1 MPGPEKKR
9 KKSPALDQ
17 YPVIKTMPVRRL
29 VLFGFLTL
37 GGILLSIVLAV
48 GFMVGVLAH
57 FIAAGTIIVITA
69 AVWLVI
75 DRLLAAREFDKNS
88 LPARPEY
95 TNFDIYDHPKH
106 LEEMGGR
113 ELKSLTFVV
122 FDTETTGLGPS
133 QGDEIISIAGVR
145 IVQGEIREGEPFT
158 RLVNPGRN
166 IPKAS
171 IRFHGITEDMVKD
184 EAPIGEVLPLFRD
197 YVGDAVLVAHNAA
210 FDMKFL
216 KLKEESTGI
225 VFDHLVLDSLLLSVF
240 LEPESQNHG
249 LDAIAERLGV
259 DVEGRHTALGDSL
272 TTAGVFLRMLEMLET
287 RGIRTLGQAIEAS
300 SRISHVRELQKQF

>member
-1 MPGPEKKR
+1 MDHLE
-9 KKSPALDQ
+9 
-17 YPVIKTMPVRRL
+17 VVKTMPVRRL
-29 VLFGFLTL
+29 VMFAFLGL
-37 GGILLSIVLAV
+37 GAALLAV
-48 GFMVGVLAH
+48 VWGAWLFLGAGGHLTGAGVIVVLTGGFW
-57 FIAAGTIIVITA
+57 FAA
-69 AVWLVI
+69 
-75 DRLLAAREFDKNS
+75 DRLLLAREYDKNS

-95 TNFDIYDHPKH
+95 TKFDLYAHPMH
-106 LEEMGGR
+106 LEELGGR
-113 ELKSLTFVV
+113 ALKSLTFVV
-122 FDTETTGLGPS
+122 FDTETTGLRPS

-145 IVQGEIREGEPFT
+145 VVDGEIKTGEPFT

-184 EAPIGEVLPLFRD
+184 EKTIHEILPEFRD
-197 YVGDAVLVAHNAA
+197 FVGNSVLVAHNAA

-216 KLKEESTGI
+216 KLKEAKTGI

-240 LEPESQNHG
+240 LEPESRNHS

-259 DVEGRHTALGDSL
+259 EVEGRHTALGDSL
-272 TTAGVFLRMLEMLET
+272 VTAGVFLRMLDMLES

-300 SRISHVRELQKQF
+300 SRISHVREMQKQF